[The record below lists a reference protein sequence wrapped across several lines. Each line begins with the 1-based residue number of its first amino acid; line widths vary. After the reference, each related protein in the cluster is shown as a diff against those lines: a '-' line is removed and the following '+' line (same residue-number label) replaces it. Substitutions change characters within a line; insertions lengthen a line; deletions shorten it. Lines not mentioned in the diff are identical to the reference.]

1 MSTGRKD
8 EFDTVCDVK
17 LVQLTRLKNNN
28 NDVFGVI
35 IRPQNRTILRY
46 RISDKGLRSGFQKIL
61 QSRMENVPSRVHCVH
76 NGSKFDSF
84 PSADLV

>member
-1 MSTGRKD
+1 MSTGRQD
-8 EFDTVCDVK
+8 EYDAMCGVK
-17 LVQLTRLKNNN
+17 VVQLTRLLNNN
-28 NDVFGVI
+28 NDRFSVI

-61 QSRMENVPSRVHCVH
+61 QSRMENVLSRVHCVH